1 MSGEQIQA
9 LVYELGPLNPKGLGH
24 AVEIVAI
31 LLGVVC
37 ALVVSLRV
45 YVRAGL
51 SGAST
56 RTWGVEDYLAVI
68 GTVSLPA
75 RLKPLVSAVAG
86 RHTLAELAAE
96 ITLVTN
102 GVCNSFRSYH
112 PSSSLYLRL
121 AMASVHTIPTSHLSS
136 T

>member
-9 LVYELGPLNPKGLGH
+9 LVYELDQLNPTGLGR
-24 AVEIVAI
+24 AVEVVAI

-56 RTWGVEDYLAVI
+56 RTWGVEDFLVVI
-68 GTVSLPA
+68 GTVSSPA
-75 RLKPLVSAVAG
+75 RLGKVVGFNCG
-86 RHTLAELAAE
+86 RE
-96 ITLVTN
+96 IHIDHS
-102 GVCNSFRSYH
+102 CC
-112 PSSSLYLRL
+112 
-121 AMASVHTIPTSHLSS
+121 
-136 T
+136 